1 MEKTGMKKMAEK
13 DVMEKSMDKMTEQE
27 MIRLVQE
34 KMPDIHIDPI
44 EVEKNNGRLKK
55 AYQVY
60 GEDDFKRMV
69 VYQESVIKACGPSC
83 SAREAAD
90 YLCQVIE
97 EEKPVLLHQEAICD
111 WEKIK
116 SGVYR
121 KIVNYEKNADRL
133 PFYVHR
139 RFLDLAELCYV
150 RVEVNEKGWGSAEVT
165 LKLLETWGIEPEEL
179 ERQAERNL
187 EAEGYE
193 ILPVEEILPG
203 MSCCSGLYLIQNQR
217 RELGAAVM
225 TRPGRMKALLEKLG
239 SSVYVF
245 PSSIHE
251 LLVLP
256 DDGNQD
262 VKDLRELVREVN
274 RTAVTP
280 EEFLSDQVY
289 YCHLETGEIELCQE
303 EE

>member
-1 MEKTGMKKMAEK
+1 MTMEKTGPEKTAGK
-13 DVMEKSMDKMTEQE
+13 DVMEESMDKTTEQE
-27 MIRLVQE
+27 MLRLVQE
-34 KMPDIHIDPI
+34 KMPDIHIDPVEI
-44 EVEKNNGRLKK
+44 EKNNGRRKK
-55 AYQVY
+55 GYQIY
-60 GEDDFKRMV
+60 GEDNSKRMV
-69 VYQESVIKACGPSC
+69 VYQESLIRAFGDAYKAQ
-83 SAREAAD
+83 EAAD

-97 EEKPVLLHQEAICD
+97 EEKPVLLHRETLYD
-111 WEKIK
+111 WEKVK
-116 SGVYR
+116 SSVY
-121 KIVNYEKNADRL
+121 KKVVNYEKNADRL

-150 RVEVNEKGWGSAEVT
+150 RVEVNEKGWGSAEVS
-165 LKLLETWGIEPEEL
+165 LKVLETWGIEQEEL

-187 EAEGYE
+187 EADGYE
-193 ILPVEEILPG
+193 IRPVEELLQG
-203 MSCCSGLYLIQNQR
+203 MDCCSGLYLVQNR
-217 RELGAAVM
+217 SREFGAAVM
-225 TRPGRMKALLEKLG
+225 TSPGRMKALLEKLG

-289 YCHLETGEIELCQE
+289 YCHLETGKTELCQ
-303 EE
+303 

>member
-1 MEKTGMKKMAEK
+1 
-13 DVMEKSMDKMTEQE
+13 
-27 MIRLVQE
+27 
-34 KMPDIHIDPI
+34 
-44 EVEKNNGRLKK
+44 
-55 AYQVY
+55 
-60 GEDDFKRMV
+60 MV
-69 VYQESVIKACGPSC
+69 VYQESLIRAFGDAYKAQ
-83 SAREAAD
+83 EAAD

-97 EEKPVLLHQEAICD
+97 EEKPVLLHREILYD
-111 WEKIK
+111 WEKVK
-116 SGVYR
+116 SSVY
-121 KIVNYEKNADRL
+121 KKVVNYEKNADRL

-150 RVEVNEKGWGSAEVT
+150 RVEVNEKGWGNAEVSQ
-165 LKLLETWGIEPEEL
+165 KILETWGIEPEEL
-179 ERQAERNL
+179 ERQAEHNL

-225 TRPGRMKALLEKLG
+225 TSPGRMKVLLEKLG

-289 YCHLETGEIELCQE
+289 YCHLETGKTELCQ
-303 EE
+303 